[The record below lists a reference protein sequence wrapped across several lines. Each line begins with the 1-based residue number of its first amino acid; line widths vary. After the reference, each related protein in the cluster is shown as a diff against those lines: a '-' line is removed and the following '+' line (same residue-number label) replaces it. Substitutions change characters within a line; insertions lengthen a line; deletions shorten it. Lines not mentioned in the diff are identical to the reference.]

1 MGVRV
6 KTKGSFKYME
16 KYLAGVKKFDPI
28 PILTKYGE
36 MGVRRLSA
44 ETPVFTGRAAS
55 SWYYEIVETDE
66 GYELQYNNRD
76 VENGLNVIFLI
87 RQGHVNFSGGWV
99 PANDFVTPII
109 EDLFK
114 NLSKEL
120 ERRYS

>member
-16 KYLAGVKKFDPI
+16 KYLADVKKFDPI
-28 PILTKYGE
+28 PILAKYGE

-44 ETPVFTGRAAS
+44 ATPVFTGRAAS

-109 EDLFK
+109 KDLFK
-114 NLSKEL
+114 ELSKEL